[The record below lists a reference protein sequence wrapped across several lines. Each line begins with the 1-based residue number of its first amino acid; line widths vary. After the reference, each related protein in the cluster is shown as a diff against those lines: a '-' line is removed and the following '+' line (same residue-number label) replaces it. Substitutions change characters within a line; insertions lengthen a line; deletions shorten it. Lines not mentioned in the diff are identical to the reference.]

1 MVPGSPT
8 TSGSARQYLRQNVTR
23 LKLVSGTTL
32 AIATPS
38 ICARDS
44 PSSASRW
51 SSQTTYSSAVRLPS
65 VAVRQLPFS
74 TAPSHT
80 ANEVFVLLELIASS
94 IGPLLSAPFASNGS
108 RENLA
113 GGDPAVSLGRVDH
126 QTAALVEI
134 EKPAEQRRPLQ
145 PNPDLRTET
154 GGAGQPRLADRSE
167 AFGAPDPHPE
177 VESPDIGLQERLRT
191 DFRKALL

>member
-1 MVPGSPT
+1 MIPGSPT

-74 TAPSHT
+74 AAPSHI
-80 ANEVFVLLELIASS
+80 ANEVFVLFELIASS
-94 IGPLLSAPFASNGS
+94 IGPLLSAPPWSNLGQTWVKRKPERPRRPRSGGFPPSCRSPGS
-108 RENLA
+108 RLHQDRET
-113 GGDPAVSLGRVDH
+113 GR
-126 QTAALVEI
+126 AAL
-134 EKPAEQRRPLQ
+134 R
-145 PNPDLRTET
+145 
-154 GGAGQPRLADRSE
+154 
-167 AFGAPDPHPE
+167 AP
-177 VESPDIGLQERLRT
+177 
-191 DFRKALL
+191 